1 MNTMSTQS
9 PDLLIVG
16 GGAAGLIAA
25 GKALEEGLSVIL
37 FEPNDKLG
45 RKLSITGKGRCNLT
59 NNCSAAVFLQNVT
72 KNPRFL
78 YSAIYGFTPADCM
91 ALFEGLGV
99 PLKTERGRRV
109 FPASDRALDI
119 VDALAR
125 YAKGAKIVK
134 ARVEAVLAEEGR
146 AVGVVANGREY
157 RAKAVLLATGG
168 VSYPR
173 TGSTGDG
180 FRMARALAHTVTP
193 LIPSLVPLES
203 PDGACKRMQGLS
215 LKNVALT
222 LLDKEGRTVYR
233 DFGEMLFTHFGISGP
248 MVLSAS
254 AHLRSI
260 PVNEVTASIDLKP
273 ALDEK
278 TLDQRLLSDLAAQ
291 KNRAISNILSG
302 LLPSAM
308 IPVCLERT
316 EIPPAK
322 AGNAVTKEERKR
334 LLGFLKGF
342 RFQLSAFRPIDEA
355 IVTSGGIDTRQ
366 VEPKS
371 MMSRLVEN
379 LYFAGE
385 ILDVDAYTGG
395 YNLQIA
401 FATAV
406 AAARAISKKR
416 KENTYENCD

>member
-25 GKALEEGLSVIL
+25 GKALEEGLSVML

-59 NNCSAAVFLQNVT
+59 NNCSPADFLQNVT

-91 ALFEGLGV
+91 ALFERLGV

-109 FPASDRALDI
+109 FPVSDRALDI

-134 ARVEAVLAEEGR
+134 ARVDSVLTEEGR

-157 RAKAVLLATGG
+157 RAKAILLATGG

-193 LIPSLVPLES
+193 LLPSLVPLES
-203 PDGACKRMQGLS
+203 PDGSCKRMQGLS

-233 DFGEMLFTHFGISGP
+233 DFGEMLFNHF
-248 MVLSAS
+248 LNC
-254 AHLRSI
+254 RF
-260 PVNEVTASIDLKP
+260 
-273 ALDEK
+273 
-278 TLDQRLLSDLAAQ
+278 
-291 KNRAISNILSG
+291 SN
-302 LLPSAM
+302 
-308 IPVCLERT
+308 
-316 EIPPAK
+316 
-322 AGNAVTKEERKR
+322 
-334 LLGFLKGF
+334 
-342 RFQLSAFRPIDEA
+342 
-355 IVTSGGIDTRQ
+355 
-366 VEPKS
+366 
-371 MMSRLVEN
+371 
-379 LYFAGE
+379 
-385 ILDVDAYTGG
+385 
-395 YNLQIA
+395 
-401 FATAV
+401 
-406 AAARAISKKR
+406 
-416 KENTYENCD
+416 